1 MKRLSAW
8 ILAAPGPGCRARSSW
23 LTMWR
28 SMTEDSL
35 PRRFARAIAVS
46 LVLGISVACSPQPT
60 AEPDASATD
69 GAAPAD
75 TAVEPAEAEAGEP
88 AQGEEQAAEVDPEL
102 AIIRLDPNAE
112 DLDLGSGLRDTSEDP
127 AREPG
132 PFHIGRFQF
141 PAIHSFFGLPVA
153 LTPEDLIAGD
163 VEVAIMGAPLDMGSG
178 MRGAK
183 LGPTELRSQSLAWG
197 LPHMHVGVSWST
209 DLVAVDYG
217 DAPIDNMSTERSMP
231 PVRRMVREIA
241 ETGAIPIIIGGDH
254 SLEYPN
260 VAAVTDVYGKD
271 NVGVIHFDAHYDAGI
286 NRTGHMIAHG
296 RPIRRLIEDGH
307 IDGSNYIQVGLRGY
321 WPGESGFEWMR
332 EHGMR
337 YHTMAEIERD
347 GWARV
352 MDRVLDEANDGP
364 EYLYIS
370 FDIDVIDPAYT
381 PGTGTPEP
389 GGLTTREVFPL
400 IRGLC
405 AENNMVGFDL
415 VELAPMLDP
424 GYQTTLNADRVVQ
437 ECLTGI
443 AMNKKGIDGRRYLSP
458 LTTNDRR

>member
-1 MKRLSAW
+1 MR
-8 ILAAPGPGCRARSSW
+8 LAARALAILLVVAFTAACAPRPAPEPV
-23 LTMWR
+23 MDA
-28 SMTEDSL
+28 DSE
-35 PRRFARAIAVS
+35 
-46 LVLGISVACSPQPT
+46 Q
-60 AEPDASATD
+60 AEPADGEADESEATD
-69 GAAPAD
+69 S
-75 TAVEPAEAEAGEP
+75 
-88 AQGEEQAAEVDPEL
+88 EEQDEPEVDPEL

-112 DLDLGSGLRDTSEDP
+112 NLDLWSELRDTYEDP
-127 AREPG
+127 VREAG
-132 PFHIGRFQF
+132 PFYINRFDQ
-141 PAIHSFFGLPVA
+141 PAVHSFFGLPVA
-153 LTPEDLIAGD
+153 LTQEDLIAGN

-183 LGPTELRSQSLAWG
+183 FGPRELRSQSWAWG
-197 LPHMHVGVSWST
+197 LPHMHVMTAWVNE
-209 DLVAVDYG
+209 LVAVDYG

-260 VAAVTDVYGKD
+260 VAAMADVYGKE
-271 NVGVIHFDAHYDAGI
+271 NVGVIHFDAHYDAGVGGS
-286 NRTGHMIAHG
+286 GHLISHG
-296 RPIRRLIEDGH
+296 QPIRRLVNDGH
-307 IDGSNYIQVGLRGY
+307 ILGSNYIQVGLRGY

-332 EHGMR
+332 EQGMR
-337 YHTMAEIERD
+337 YHPMAEIERD

-352 MDRVLDEANDGP
+352 MERVLDEANDGP
-364 EYLYIS
+364 EHLYVS

-405 AENNMVGFDL
+405 AENNLVGFDL
-415 VELAPMLDP
+415 VELAPLIDP
-424 GYQTTLNADRVVQ
+424 GYTTTLNSDRLVQ

-443 AMNKKGIDGRRYLSP
+443 ALHKKGLDGRRYLSP